1 MSYRSIF
8 VLVAFLLVLAAP
20 AAAQGPEDFP
30 PGAPGIGDT
39 YYPELGNGGY
49 DAQHYDLALS
59 VSFPENADGPQ
70 SLIDATTTIEA
81 VATQNLSSFN
91 LDLIGLEIAR
101 ITVND
106 TPAEFSRDG
115 IELTSS
121 RPSACRGRR
130 LHGHGVYSGSPEPF
144 MPPAIPIEM
153 GWSTF
158 EGGVYVASEPVG
170 SATWFPV
177 NEHPLDKAT
186 YTLRVTVPKP
196 YVVASNGLLQEVI
209 DQGEAQTFVWD
220 NADPT
225 ASYLVTLSIGDL
237 VLDESSGPDGL
248 PIRNYFPAGQV
259 EEARAAFSRQAEM
272 IEVFNAAFGPY
283 PFDAYGSLVVDPP
296 FGFALETQTLSLFSA
311 GILNRPDEAES
322 TIAHE
327 LAHQW
332 FGDSVS
338 VADWGD
344 IWLNE
349 GFATYAEGV
358 WLEHNEGR
366 AARDNWMTRVYEWLA
381 RVGAHFKPIGQP
393 DANDLFSINGYMRGG
408 LTLYA
413 LRVEVGDEV
422 FADLLHSYYA
432 RFKSA
437 TRHGGLHRR
446 GGGNQRARPGG
457 LLRRLAVPAAPA
469 RHPGAGPHRRHAGP
483 GFVKTMGHG

>member
-1 MSYRSIF
+1 MKRLF
-8 VLVAFLLVLAAP
+8 VLLLVVMLAGAALP
-20 AAAQGPEDFP
+20 VAAQGPQDFT
-30 PGAPGIGDT
+30 PGAPGIGDS

-49 DAQHYDLALS
+49 DAQHYDLAVS
-59 VSFPENADGPQ
+59 VSFPESADSPQ
-70 SLIDATTTIEA
+70 SLIDATATIEA

-91 LDLIGLEIAR
+91 LDLIGLEIAS

-106 TPAEFSRDG
+106 APAEFNRDG
-115 IELTSS
+115 IELTIT
-121 RPSACRGRR
+121 PAEPLAEGDAFTVTV
-130 LHGHGVYSGSPEPF
+130 VYSGSPEPF

-170 SATWFPV
+170 SATWYPV

-209 DQGEAQTFVWD
+209 DQGEVQTFVWD

-248 PIRNYFPAGQV
+248 PIRNYFPADQV
-259 EEARAAFSRQAEM
+259 EAARAAFSRQAEM

-283 PFDAYGSLVVDPP
+283 PFDAYGSLVVDTP

-327 LAHQW
+327 LSHQW

-366 AARDNWMTRVYEWLA
+366 DALDNWMTRVYEWLA

-393 DANDLFSINGYMRGG
+393 DADDLFSINVYMRGG

-422 FADLLHSYYA
+422 FADILHTYYD
-432 RFKSA
+432 RFKYGNAA
-437 TRHGGLHRR
+437 TADFIGVAEEVSGQDLDAFFDGWLYQQPLPDIAALGLTV
-446 GGGNQRARPGG
+446 ATP
-457 LLRRLAVPAAPA
+457 APA
-469 RHPGAGPHRRHAGP
+469 S
-483 GFVKTMGHG
+483 